1 MIWTAGTTII
11 GIPIV
16 ILLII
21 YRGIC
26 FGFTIGA
33 ISLTLGKISG
43 IFFCLTALFLKNIIF
58 IPAIITLGVS
68 SLKIYK
74 VIIKDKKR
82 ENIKK
87 VFIRHLF
94 ILLIVIIL
102 LILSVLVENSISIPI
117 LKKLI
122 KYF

>member
-117 LKKLI
+117 LKKVI